1 MRFKIL
7 IVDDDRHNREALK
20 LLLEKE
26 DFTVIMAQSGDEAEL
41 AAIDSKPDAIL
52 MDVALPD
59 TDGIALCRGLKSDR
73 RTASIPILLMSGH
86 HKEIE
91 KQVEGMEEGGADDY
105 LIKPFP
111 PRLLVAKVRTV
122 LRRYSAPEEL
132 KDVLKA
138 EGLDLDVNARTV
150 SLKGRRVPL
159 TRKEFD
165 LLTTFLRKKDKVL
178 SVPYLLET
186 IWGYNPADY
195 NDPATIQVHLSS
207 LRHKLGPKLGKK
219 IISVPGLGYR
229 FEK

>member
-7 IVDDDRHNREALK
+7 VVDDDRHNREALK

-26 DFTVIMAQSGDEAEL
+26 DFSVILAQSGGEAQL
-41 AAIDSKPDAIL
+41 AAIDSKPDVIL

-59 TDGIALCRGLKSDR
+59 TDGIALCRRFKSDR
-73 RTASIPILLMSGH
+73 RTAFIPVLLMSGQY
-86 HKEIE
+86 KEVE

-105 LIKPFP
+105 LVKPFSSL
-111 PRLLVAKVRTV
+111 LLVAKMRTV

-132 KDVLKA
+132 KELLKT
-138 EGLDLDVNARTV
+138 EGLELDVQARTV
-150 SLKGRRVPL
+150 SLKERRVPL

-186 IWGYNPADY
+186 VWGYNPADY
-195 NDPATIQVHLSS
+195 NDPSTIQVHLSS
-207 LRHKLGPKLGKK
+207 LRRKLGPKLGKK
-219 IISVPGLGYR
+219 IVSVPGLGYR
-229 FEK
+229 FE